1 MDELNK
7 TAATKPETRPEAA
20 KLQDAPRRRVG
31 SLTMGA
37 CLIAAGIFFL
47 CYYFVPGFDWQLV
60 VRIAP
65 AAALV
70 LLGCEVLFFAARP
83 GRWKYDF
90 VSVLVCL
97 GLIAVCMCLSFLPMV
112 WSEIDPARGQNE
124 MKLSKAYTTQVYEA
138 LRKENPDLRLRDV
151 YTDLYLYANSVDD
164 LQELQPG
171 DGHLS
176 LTVMLYGPYDSTGAF
191 AQDCRS
197 VAGTVRAGTLQ
208 PDELRIVW
216 SPDNDPG
223 QSLDS
228 GTLQRVEQYTLELDG
243 TVQLDWTADEME
255 RQVEVQYLM
264 DEENEPEED
273 TAPSEEAEPEAA
285 VYSQSRGRE
294 LWESFEKILGV
305 CEDERT
311 DLLLIAGDLFHRQ
324 PLVRELK
331 EVNYLFSE
339 LTATKVVLIAG
350 NHDHLQK
357 DSNYRSF
364 EWNDN
369 VYPLFGKKLEYVD
382 FPELETAVYGLSYYE
397 REICQPLYDDVAAAG
412 IEKNEIL
419 LAHGGD
425 DRHIP
430 FDKKKLS
437 RSGFSY
443 IALGHIH
450 KPQAL
455 QKDKMIYAGALE
467 PIDQNDVGQHG
478 YVKGEL
484 KDGKAAI
491 QWIPFA
497 GREYIHSSVEV
508 ERSDTEGSIRKRVKQ
523 LINEY
528 GNENIYKIT
537 LAGKRDPDIAFEVNH
552 LAEEGCVLEIL
563 DETIP
568 AYDFEKLYAE
578 NKETL
583 LGRYIEKF
591 AGCEEGSVEYCA
603 LCEGVEALLT
613 GNRG

>member
-1 MDELNK
+1 MDEPNK
-7 TAATKPETRPEAA
+7 TAATEPETRPEAA

-31 SLTMGA
+31 SLTLGA

-97 GLIAVCMCLSFLPMV
+97 VLIAVCMCLSFLPMV

-151 YTDLYLYANSVDD
+151 YTNLYLYANDVNA
-164 LQELQPG
+164 LQEMQPG

-243 TVQLDWTADEME
+243 MVQLDWTADEME
-255 RQVEVQYLM
+255 RQVEVQYLL

-285 VYSQSRGRE
+285 V
-294 LWESFEKILGV
+294 
-305 CEDERT
+305 
-311 DLLLIAGDLFHRQ
+311 
-324 PLVRELK
+324 
-331 EVNYLFSE
+331 
-339 LTATKVVLIAG
+339 
-350 NHDHLQK
+350 
-357 DSNYRSF
+357 
-364 EWNDN
+364 
-369 VYPLFGKKLEYVD
+369 
-382 FPELETAVYGLSYYE
+382 
-397 REICQPLYDDVAAAG
+397 
-412 IEKNEIL
+412 
-419 LAHGGD
+419 
-425 DRHIP
+425 
-430 FDKKKLS
+430 
-437 RSGFSY
+437 
-443 IALGHIH
+443 
-450 KPQAL
+450 
-455 QKDKMIYAGALE
+455 
-467 PIDQNDVGQHG
+467 
-478 YVKGEL
+478 
-484 KDGKAAI
+484 
-491 QWIPFA
+491 
-497 GREYIHSSVEV
+497 
-508 ERSDTEGSIRKRVKQ
+508 
-523 LINEY
+523 
-528 GNENIYKIT
+528 
-537 LAGKRDPDIAFEVNH
+537 
-552 LAEEGCVLEIL
+552 
-563 DETIP
+563 
-568 AYDFEKLYAE
+568 
-578 NKETL
+578 
-583 LGRYIEKF
+583 
-591 AGCEEGSVEYCA
+591 
-603 LCEGVEALLT
+603 
-613 GNRG
+613 

>member
-1 MDELNK
+1 MDEPNK
-7 TAATKPETRPEAA
+7 TAATEPETRPEAA

-31 SLTMGA
+31 SLTLGA

-83 GRWKYDF
+83 DRWKYDF

-151 YTDLYLYANSVDD
+151 YTNLYLYSNDVNA
-164 LQELQPG
+164 LQEMQPG

-255 RQVEVQYLM
+255 RQVEVQYLL

-273 TAPSEEAEPEAA
+273 TAPGEEAEPEAA
-285 VYSQSRGRE
+285 V
-294 LWESFEKILGV
+294 
-305 CEDERT
+305 
-311 DLLLIAGDLFHRQ
+311 
-324 PLVRELK
+324 
-331 EVNYLFSE
+331 
-339 LTATKVVLIAG
+339 
-350 NHDHLQK
+350 
-357 DSNYRSF
+357 
-364 EWNDN
+364 
-369 VYPLFGKKLEYVD
+369 
-382 FPELETAVYGLSYYE
+382 
-397 REICQPLYDDVAAAG
+397 
-412 IEKNEIL
+412 
-419 LAHGGD
+419 
-425 DRHIP
+425 
-430 FDKKKLS
+430 
-437 RSGFSY
+437 
-443 IALGHIH
+443 
-450 KPQAL
+450 
-455 QKDKMIYAGALE
+455 
-467 PIDQNDVGQHG
+467 
-478 YVKGEL
+478 
-484 KDGKAAI
+484 
-491 QWIPFA
+491 
-497 GREYIHSSVEV
+497 
-508 ERSDTEGSIRKRVKQ
+508 
-523 LINEY
+523 
-528 GNENIYKIT
+528 
-537 LAGKRDPDIAFEVNH
+537 
-552 LAEEGCVLEIL
+552 
-563 DETIP
+563 
-568 AYDFEKLYAE
+568 
-578 NKETL
+578 
-583 LGRYIEKF
+583 
-591 AGCEEGSVEYCA
+591 
-603 LCEGVEALLT
+603 
-613 GNRG
+613 